1 MMFGSAIMLVTMLSF
16 LGLGLDAETP
26 DWGTMLD
33 EARKYQAVQ
42 PFMALPPG
50 LAIMLAVLL
59 FNFSGDALRDALM
72 GRRGTPHR
80 ALRRRAKRAG
90 VAAEKSAT
98 DGDAVLAVDGLRVAY
113 ATESGLPFEVV
124 SDVSLALRRGETVGL
139 VGESGSGKST
149 TGLAMMGLMPAAA
162 RSSGHV
168 WLGDCDLLAAPP
180 QDVARRRG
188 SDIAMVFQDPI
199 GAFSPVHTV
208 GRQIIEPLQTHKR
221 LTREEATRRAV
232 ELLELVG
239 IPNASTRIHDYPH
252 QFSGGMAQRAMI
264 AMALSCGPKV
274 LVADEPTSALDV
286 TVQAQVLKLIGRLS
300 SEYDMA
306 VLLIS
311 HDLGVIAE
319 ACDRVA
325 VLYAGEI
332 VEEGPVSEVL
342 ANPRHPYTHALITA
356 TPRNEAPSGRLPTIP
371 GTVPPPWNWPQGCR
385 FAPRCTFAIDRC
397 SAAKVP
403 LTHHVRCIRAGEI
416 HLAVQP

>member
-1 MMFGSAIMLVTMLSF
+1 MFGSAIMLVTMLSF

-50 LAIMLAVLL
+50 IAIMLAVLL
-59 FNFSGDALRDALM
+59 FNFSGDVLRDALM
-72 GRRGTPHR
+72 GRRGAIRR
-80 ALRRRAKRAG
+80 APRRRTKVSG
-90 VAAEKSAT
+90 VANGTRVTNGE
-98 DGDAVLAVDGLRVAY
+98 AVLAVDGLRVAY
-113 ATESGLPFEVV
+113 AAEGGLPFEVV

-149 TGLAMMGLMPAAA
+149 TGLAMMGLIPAAA

-168 WLGDCDLLAAPP
+168 WLGGRDLLADPP

-199 GAFSPVHTV
+199 AAFSPVHTV
-208 GRQIIEPLQTHKR
+208 GLQIIEPLQTHTGLSR
-221 LTREEATRRAV
+221 QEATQRVV
-232 ELLELVG
+232 ELLDLVG
-239 IPNASTRIHDYPH
+239 IPNAGKRIHDYPH

-286 TVQAQVLKLIGRLS
+286 TVQAQVLKLVGRLS
-300 SEYDMA
+300 SEFDMA

-311 HDLGVIAE
+311 HDLGVVAE
-319 ACDRVA
+319 ACDRVV

-342 ANPRHPYTHALITA
+342 AKPRHPYTHALITA

-371 GTVPPPWNWPQGCR
+371 GAVPPPWGWPKGCR
-385 FAPRCTFAIDRC
+385 FAPRCIFAIDRC
-397 SAAKVP
+397 SAERVP
-403 LTHHVRCIRAGEI
+403 LSDHVRCIRAGEI
-416 HLAVQP
+416 HMAGQP